1 MAAWNK
7 GVVVEHRQWSPKL
20 HSLYVE
26 SDIEPFQAGQFVK
39 IGLELEGKIVGRPYS
54 LCNAPE
60 LRPLEIYYIEV
71 PGGELTPALSRLMPG
86 DELLVA
92 PRANGFMI
100 LDEVP
105 AGRHLW
111 MMATGTGV
119 GPFLSILDTAE
130 PWQCFE
136 RVVLVY
142 AVRTLSE
149 LSHQQR
155 IAAVQQKHG
164 KQFVFI
170 PFVSRE
176 ATSFAINGRI
186 PQAIADGQLEARA
199 GIALNAAYSQVMLCG
214 NPQMIEDTMQIL
226 IDRGL
231 RKHRRKEPGQ
241 ITVEHYW

>member
-7 GVVVEHRQWSPKL
+7 GVIVEHRQWSPKL
-20 HSLYVE
+20 HSLFVE

-60 LRPLEIYYIEV
+60 ARPLEIYYIEV
-71 PGGELTPALSRLMPG
+71 PDGELTPALSRRVAG

-130 PWQCFE
+130 PWLRFE

-149 LSHQQR
+149 LSHEQR
-155 IAAVQQKHG
+155 IAIVQQKHG

-176 ATSFAINGRI
+176 TVS
-186 PQAIADGQLEARA
+186 A
-199 GIALNAAYSQVMLCG
+199 GIVLSAADSQVMLCG

>member
-1 MAAWNK
+1 MASWNK
-7 GVVVEHRQWSPKL
+7 GVVVEHRQWSQKL
-20 HSLYVE
+20 YSLYVE
-26 SDIEPFQAGQFVK
+26 SDLEPFQAGQFVK
-39 IGLELEGKIVGRPYS
+39 IGLELEGKVVGRPYS
-54 LCNAPE
+54 LCNAPAA
-60 LRPLEIYYIEV
+60 RPLEIYYIEV
-71 PGGELTPALSRLMPG
+71 PDGELTPGLVRLRPG

-100 LDEVP
+100 LDEIP

-111 MMATGTGV
+111 LMATGTGV

-130 PWQCFE
+130 PWQRFE

-149 LSHQQR
+149 LSYQER
-155 IAAVQQKHG
+155 IAAVQQKYG

-176 ATSFAINGRI
+176 AASFAMNGRI
-186 PQAIADGQLEARA
+186 PQAIVDGQLEARA
-199 GIALNAAYSQVMLCG
+199 GIALNAADSQVMLCG
-214 NPQMIEDTMQIL
+214 NPQMIADTMQVL
-226 IDRGL
+226 TARGMQ
-231 RKHRRKEPGQ
+231 KHRRKEPGQ